1 MRNIIGQT
9 KSSFN
14 LRNIMDDG
22 KILIVN
28 LSKGRIG
35 ELNSQLLG
43 MIFVMKFQE
52 AALSRADIPEKD
64 RRDFCLYVDEF
75 QNFSTDSFATIM
87 SEARKY
93 ALNLIVANQFTTQ
106 LSEEIRGAVFGNMG
120 TIISFRVGQ
129 DDVQVLAKYFQPL
142 FDEDDLLRV
151 ANHNCIVRTLING
164 VPTDAF
170 SMEGAPPPPEETNE
184 QLVNALKQLSATKYG
199 HPKALVAEQI
209 ENRLATKEI
218 PRIPTGDPFGS
229 QFPTSDPT
237 QPPLPQRPKSTPSF
251 LDEWLAKRKDT
262 MATSPGPQVISQNRQ
277 TTQPFNDDLPQSFEP
292 VTAPAP
298 AANLQPNPEIEFKI
312 QRDNSVPSETTPT
325 EDDVTSNQNV

>member
-1 MRNIIGQT
+1 MMRNIIGQP

-14 LRNIMDDG
+14 LRKIMDDG

-52 AALSRADIPEKD
+52 AALSRADIPEKE

-151 ANHNCIVRTLING
+151 ANHNSIVRTLING

-170 SMEGAPPPPEETNE
+170 SMEGAPPPPEEVND
-184 QLVNALKQLSATKYG
+184 QLIIALKQLSATKYG
-199 HPKALVAEQI
+199 HPKDLVAQQI
-209 ENRLATKEI
+209 EDRLETKSNPI
-218 PRIPTGDPFGS
+218 ASDSDPFGD
-229 QFPTSDPT
+229 FPPNNFPPGPT
-237 QPPLPQRPKSTPSF
+237 VAPKPKTPSF
-251 LDEWLAKRKDT
+251 LDEWLAKRKNP
-262 MATSPGPQVISQNRQ
+262 MPANHMKQ
-277 TTQPFNDDLPQSFEP
+277 TTTKDNLNAQSIAKEVPKIPEP
-292 VTAPAP
+292 KVTQA
-298 AANLQPNPEIEFKI
+298 QEVEFKI
-312 QRDNSVPSETTPT
+312 QRDNSISDPPS
-325 EDDVTSNQNV
+325 DI